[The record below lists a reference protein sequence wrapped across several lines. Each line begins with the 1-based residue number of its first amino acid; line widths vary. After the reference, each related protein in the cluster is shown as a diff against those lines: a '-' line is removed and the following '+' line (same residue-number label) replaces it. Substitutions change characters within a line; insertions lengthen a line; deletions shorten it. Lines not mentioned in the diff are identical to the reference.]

1 MLKLINL
8 LVPQGSIYMFGGM
21 KADGNITRE
30 LWRLDT
36 QTLKWSLMP
45 SKRAARVGGG
55 RGGGGRSGNGRRN
68 RQGRKERNRR
78 NNRNGKN
85 KDDEANVNG
94 REWGDEEEEEEKEAQ
109 KEENKEKEQEEEEK
123 EKEGQ
128 GHQRKNRGGGCS
140 HAPGPC
146 APIRCVGHA
155 SVVVQKGKKNVML
168 VIFGHSSVYGY
179 LNTIQEYDLG
189 KVLML
194 FPCLDSS

>member
-1 MLKLINL
+1 M
-8 LVPQGSIYMFGGM
+8 VPQGSVYMYGGM

-30 LWRLDT
+30 LWHLDT
-36 QTLKWSLMP
+36 HTLKWSLMP
-45 SKRAARVGGG
+45 SKRAVRAGGG
-55 RGGGGRSGNGRRN
+55 RGGGGRSGNGRRG

-85 KDDEANVNG
+85 KDDEGNVNG
-94 REWGDEEEEEEKEAQ
+94 REWGKEEEEQEGEEEEE
-109 KEENKEKEQEEEEK
+109 NKENEQEEEER
-123 EKEGQ
+123 E

-179 LNTIQEYDLG
+179 LNTVQEYDLG
-189 KVLML
+189 KLLIFLLFLMR
-194 FPCLDSS
+194 